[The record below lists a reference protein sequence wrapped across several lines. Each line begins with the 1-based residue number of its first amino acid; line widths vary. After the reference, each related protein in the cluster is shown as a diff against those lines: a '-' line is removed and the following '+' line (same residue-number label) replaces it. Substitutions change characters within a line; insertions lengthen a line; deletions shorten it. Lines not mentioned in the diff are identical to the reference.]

1 MFKTAN
7 MWLVL
12 PPFQSLANY
21 QCGIMSI
28 QDTAK
33 RDLYFTLES
42 KKTLNSIDL
51 PMALEYRIAIK
62 FMHLYNQLLDK
73 DDHKE
78 SIAAI

>member
-1 MFKTAN
+1 

-51 PMALEYRIAIK
+51 PMALKYRIAIK